1 MKPMKNFTWY
11 VYRASCAL
19 IRLLFRKPGFS
30 GLENLPQGRPCI
42 VVGNHAHAYGPFYAE
57 LYLPFER
64 STWCIGEMLDLK
76 ALPDYAFKDFWS
88 KKPRWCRWFYRLL
101 SYVIAPLCV
110 AVLKNARCI
119 GVYKDYRIMSTM
131 RESLKRMKAGENIVI
146 FPEHEVPHNDIVWEF
161 QKGFVN
167 LASLYARQTGQPI
180 DFVPMYIAPKL
191 RLVCFGKP
199 VAFDP
204 SANPGEEA
212 DRVCAALM
220 DAVTALALALPPHL
234 AIPYPNL
241 PKNRYIS
248 TESMKGTPSEK

>member
-1 MKPMKNFTWY
+1 MKPMKDFTWY
-11 VYRASCAL
+11 VYRATYAL
-19 IRLLFRKPGFS
+19 FRLLFSRPEFT

-42 VVGNHAHAYGPFYAE
+42 VVGNHAHTYGPIYAE
-57 LYLPFER
+57 LYFPFECA
-64 STWCIGEMLDLK
+64 TWCIGEMLNLK
-76 ALPDYAFKDFWS
+76 ALPDYAFMDFWS

-131 RESLKRMKAGENIVI
+131 HESMKHMKAGENIVI
-146 FPEHEVPHNDIVWEF
+146 FPEHEVPYNEIVWEF
-161 QKGFVN
+161 QEGYVN
-167 LASLYARQTGQPI
+167 LASLYVRRTGQPV

-191 RLVCFGKP
+191 HRVCFGKP

-204 SANPGEEA
+204 NANPREEA
-212 DRVCAALM
+212 HRICVVLM
-220 DAVTALALALPPHL
+220 DAIRELALTLPPHM
-234 AIPYPNL
+234 AVPYPNV

-248 TESMKGTPSEK
+248 TESMQGAPTVK

>member
-1 MKPMKNFTWY
+1 MKDLTWF
-11 VYRASCAL
+11 VYRAVRAV
-19 IRLLFRKPGFS
+19 IRLLFPKPEFT

-64 STWCIGEMLDLK
+64 ATWCIGEMMDMK
-76 ALPDYAFKDFWS
+76 ALPDYAFTDFWS

-110 AVLKNARCI
+110 AVLKHARCI
-119 GVYKDYRIMSTM
+119 GVYKDHRIMLTM
-131 RESLKRMKAGENIVI
+131 RESLKHMKAGENIVI
-146 FPEHEVPHNDIVWEF
+146 FPEHEVTHNAIVWEF
-161 QKGFVN
+161 QEGFVN
-167 LASLYARQTGQPI
+167 LASLYVRQTGAPI

-191 RLVCFGKP
+191 RRVCFGPP

-204 SANPGEEA
+204 GANAREEA
-212 DRVCAALM
+212 HRVCVALM
-220 DAVTALALALPPHL
+220 DAVTALALALPPHI
-234 AIPYPNL
+234 AVPYPNL

-248 TESMKGTPSEK
+248 TESMKGTPAEK

>member
-1 MKPMKNFTWY
+1 MKSMKGFTWY
-11 VYRASCAL
+11 IYCAFRAL
-19 IRLLFRKPGFS
+19 IRLLFPEPEFT

-42 VVGNHAHAYGPFYAE
+42 VAGNHAHTYGPIYAE

-64 STWCIGEMLDLK
+64 ATWCIGEMLDLK
-76 ALPDYAFKDFWS
+76 ALPEYAYKDFWS

-248 TESMKGTPSEK
+248 TESMKGTPAAK